1 MKIDKKPVHTVVL
14 PEELNEKYRK
24 IVEQR
29 GMSKSQTIRFTL
41 RQALCENINMPALA
55 CYIVSLS
62 EHVRRNKGKLSDK
75 EYSDMTDA
83 IENMIKLL
91 ESGGEWHDCAKHNQK
106 PGNGKRCR
114 KGSK

>member
-24 IVEQR
+24 IGEQR

-55 CYIVSLS
+55 CYVVLLS
-62 EHVRRNKGKLSDK
+62 DHVRKNRGKLSDK

-91 ESGGEWHDCAKHNQK
+91 KQEGNDHDCAKHNQK
-106 PGNGKRCR
+106 PGNDKQCR